1 MWQVTM
7 RTMVNITKALA
18 DESRLRVLMA
28 LGGGELCVCQIVAM
42 LGLAPSTVSKHVYL
56 LRQAGLVEARK
67 DGRWVYYRLAGSGA
81 DKAAREA
88 VRWVQR
94 HMADDPQ
101 IAQDAR
107 TLKAVL
113 KMSPEELCGGQC
125 EK

>member
-1 MWQVTM
+1 
-7 RTMVNITKALA
+7 MVNITKALA
-18 DESRLRVLMA
+18 DENRLRVLMA
-28 LGGGELCVCQIVAM
+28 LGGGELCVCQVVAM
-42 LGLAPSTVSKHVYL
+42 LGLAPSTVSKHMYL

-67 DGRWVYYRLAGSGA
+67 EGRWVHYRLAGEGA

-94 HMADDPQ
+94 HLADDPQ
-101 IAQDAR
+101 IVRDAK

-125 EK
+125 AK

>member
-1 MWQVTM
+1 M

-18 DESRLRVLMA
+18 DEHRLRVLMA
-28 LGGGELCVCQIVAM
+28 LRDGELCVCQIVAM

-56 LRQAGLVEARK
+56 LRQAGLAEARK
-67 DGRWVYYRLAGSGA
+67 EGRWVYYRLAGARA

-101 IAQDAR
+101 IVQDAR
-107 TLKAVL
+107 TLKAIL
-113 KMSPEELCGGQC
+113 KMSPEDLCGGQC
-125 EK
+125 GK